1 MLKSFL
7 LPILLLASTLNAVK
21 FVREVNRLD
30 SEALCLDG

>member
-7 LPILLLASTLNAVK
+7 LPILLASTLNAVK